1 MRRKAVWI
9 GAFAAAVLAAVLVV
23 TASRAPAHSGHRS
36 AARSSF
42 AAGPR
47 VPALHRSA
55 HGPNIVFILTDDL
68 SWDLINRRFAPHIAA
83 LERRGET
90 FDHYFVA
97 DSLCCP
103 SRATIFT
110 GEFPHDTG
118 VISNTAPS
126 GGYVKF
132 QRRRLGRRT
141 FAVPL
146 ARRGYATSLL
156 GKYLNG
162 YGDPMR
168 SRWRTRVPPGWDDWH
183 VANSTGYQEFRYL
196 LDDNGRTDFYGGPRG
211 ACTPG
216 GVAADITSAGRRGDS
231 YGVDILSRDATAF
244 IARAAGRPFALEV
257 ATFAPHRPYTPSPR
271 NACDFPG
278 LRAPRDPSFDASNV
292 DPPAW
297 LGARPPLS
305 ATELDTIDRSYRL
318 RAQSVES
325 VDALVARVE
334 ARLRA
339 LGELRHTYIV
349 FSSDNGYHM
358 GQHGLTWG
366 KMTAFDTDIRVPL
379 IVAGPGVPHGRVVHQ
394 VAQNTDLYPTF
405 VALAGGHPHPGV
417 DGHSLVPLLHPHH
430 HASLRWRTL
439 ALVEHRGHARSPL
452 DPDFEDGKL
461 GGDPTTYSALR
472 ISTRHLRHFPGP
484 VEAVYVEYTDGE
496 REFYDIKHD
505 PYERHNLAF
514 HLTRPQRHELHHLL
528 HRLRHCHGPHACWRA
543 GVLRP
548 A

>member
-23 TASRAPAHSGHRS
+23 TASRAPAHPGHRRVES
-36 AARSSF
+36 RAV
-42 AAGPR
+42 AAGPH
-47 VPALHRSA
+47 VPVLRRSA

-196 LDDNGRTDFYGGPRG
+196 LDDNGHTDFYGGPRG

-216 GVAADITSAGRRGDS
+216 GVAADIASAGRRGDS

-297 LGARPPLS
+297 LGVRPPLS

-358 GQHGLTWG
+358 GQHRLTWG

-379 IVAGPGVPHGRVVHQ
+379 IVAGPRVPHGRVVHQ

-417 DGHSLVPLLHPHH
+417 DGHSLVALLHPHH

-461 GGDPTTYSALR
+461 GGDPTTYTALR

-496 REFYDIKHD
+496 REFYDIKRD

>member
-1 MRRKAVWI
+1 MRRNAVWI
-9 GAFAAAVLAAVLVV
+9 GAAAAGLLAAVLII
-23 TASRAPAHSGHRS
+23 TASRAPARPGHRPGLS
-36 AARSSF
+36 RRVAA
-42 AAGPR
+42 APR
-47 VPALHRSA
+47 VPPARRSA

-68 SWDLINRRFAPHIAA
+68 SWDLVNRRFTPHIAA

-110 GEFPHDTG
+110 GEFPHDTHVTG
-118 VISNTAPS
+118 NTGPH
-126 GGYVKF
+126 GGYVMF
-132 QRRRLGRRT
+132 QRQQLGRRT
-141 FAVPL
+141 FAVAL
-146 ARRGYATSLL
+146 QRRGYATSMM

-168 SRWRTRVPPGWDDWH
+168 AAWKRRVPPGWDDWH
-183 VANSTGYQEFRYL
+183 VANSSGYREFRYL
-196 LDDNGRTDFYGGPRG
+196 LDDNGRTDSYGGPTG
-211 ACTPG
+211 GCTPG
-216 GVAADITSAGRRGDS
+216 GVKADIASAGSPGDD
-231 YGVDILSRDATAF
+231 YGVDVLARDATAF
-244 IARAAGRPFALEV
+244 IGRAARRPFALEV

-278 LRAPRDPSFDASNV
+278 LRAPRDASFDAENV

-297 LGARPPLS
+297 LGPRPPLT
-305 ATELDTIDRSYRL
+305 AAELGTIDRSYRL

-339 LGELRHTYIV
+339 LGELKRTYIV

-358 GQHGLTWG
+358 GQHRLTWG
-366 KMTAFDTDIRVPL
+366 KMTAFDSDIRVPL

-405 VALAGGHPHPGV
+405 VALAGGVPHPGV
-417 DGHSLVPLLHPHH
+417 DGHSLVKLLHSP
-430 HASLRWRTL
+430 AAPRRWRTL

-461 GGDPTTYSALR
+461 GGDPTTYTALR
-472 ISTRHLRHFPGP
+472 ISARHLRGFAGP

-496 REFYDIKHD
+496 REFYDIRRD
-505 PYERHNLAF
+505 PSERRNLAF
-514 HLTRPQRHELHHLL
+514 HLTGRQRHELHRLL
-528 HRLRHCHGPHACWRA
+528 RRLAHCHGPRACWRA
-543 GVLRP
+543 GAP
-548 A
+548 ARG

>member
-1 MRRKAVWI
+1 LI
-9 GAFAAAVLAAVLVV
+9 GAIAAGLVATILVV
-23 TASRAPAHSGHRS
+23 TVSRAPARPEHPALSRRV
-36 AARSSF
+36 AA
-42 AAGPR
+42 APR
-47 VPALHRSA
+47 VPPARTSA

-68 SWDLINRRFAPHIAA
+68 SWDLVNRRFTPHIAA

-110 GEFPHDTG
+110 GEFPHDTH
-118 VISNTAPS
+118 VVSNTAPH

-132 QRRRLGRRT
+132 RRQRLGRRT
-141 FAVPL
+141 FAVAL
-146 ARRGYATSLL
+146 HRRGYATSLL

-168 SRWRTRVPPGWDDWH
+168 LAWRTRVPPGWDDWH
-183 VANSTGYQEFRYL
+183 VANSTGYHEFRYL

-211 ACTPG
+211 GCTPG
-216 GVAADITSAGRRGDS
+216 GVKADIASAGRRGDD
-231 YGVDILSRDATAF
+231 YGVDVLARDATAF
-244 IARAAGRPFALEV
+244 IGRAARRPFALEV

-278 LRAPRDPSFDASNV
+278 LRAPRDPSFDGENV

-297 LGARPPLS
+297 LGPRPPLTL
-305 ATELDTIDRSYRL
+305 AELGTIDRYYRL

-339 LGELRHTYIV
+339 LGLLKRTYIV

-358 GQHGLTWG
+358 GQHRLTWG

-405 VALAGGHPHPGV
+405 VALAGGVPHPGV
-417 DGHSLVPLLHPHH
+417 DGHSLVPLLHPHAH
-430 HASLRWRTL
+430 PAPLRWRTL

-472 ISTRHLRHFPGP
+472 ISTRHLRGFRGP

-496 REFYDIKHD
+496 REFYDIRHD
-505 PYERHNLAF
+505 PSELHNLAF
-514 HLTRPQRHELHHLL
+514 HLSPRQRHVLHHLL
-528 HRLRHCHGPHACWRA
+528 HRLQHCHGPHACWRA
-543 GVLRP
+543 GAVRP